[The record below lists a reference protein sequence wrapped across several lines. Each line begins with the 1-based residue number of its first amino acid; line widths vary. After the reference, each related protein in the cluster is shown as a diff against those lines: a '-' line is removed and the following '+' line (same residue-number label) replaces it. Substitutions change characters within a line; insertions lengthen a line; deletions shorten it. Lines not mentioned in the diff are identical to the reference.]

1 MDKAELSQR
10 TRTFALRVMRLAEAL
25 PKSRPGN
32 AIASQ
37 IVRSGTSVASN
48 YRACLRGRSR
58 AEFISKLNVVLEEAD
73 ETLLWL
79 ELIEE
84 GGLLKPSRI
93 SALKVEADELVAIF
107 TATLKSARGNKS

>member
-1 MDKAELSQR
+1 MNKTELSQR
-10 TRTFALRVMRLAEAL
+10 TKKFALRVMRLAEAL
-25 PKSRPGN
+25 PKGRSGN

-48 YRACLRGRSR
+48 YRAALRGRSR
-58 AEFISKLNVVLEEAD
+58 AEFISKANVVLEEAD

-79 ELIEE
+79 ELVEE
-84 GGLLKPSRI
+84 GGLLKPALI
-93 SALKVEADELVAIF
+93 SSLKKEADELVAIF